1 MCSINGGI
9 TDVGCGKHGHPVGDY
24 RRGIIGTTH
33 DDTAAKPPR
42 RRRRTAGESGPAN
55 GRALQP
61 VPSPGE
67 PAEANTEDDPASAV
81 GADAA
86 TAPDRQA
93 DVAVLAAAVNNRMR
107 ELGLTQFSASK
118 LGFVSRSTLN
128 LLGKEDRKPNRRTLQ
143 NLDDMLSWEHG
154 SCEEILYGG
163 QPTPRKARPRIAGEP
178 VVPTPPDAGAG
189 DDYLNLTDWIERRL
203 KQLHMSRT
211 RFAAIGGP
219 SRSTLAT
226 MGKRGFQP
234 TSETLEKIDT
244 HLMWERGSAL
254 AALKGGTPQ
263 PLQTSER
270 PHPALVP
277 LSAIRDR
284 INVLS
289 ARTRRQQ
296 EQLDQT
302 LRDLDM
308 TMEHV
313 DLVVQ
318 DIEDTIWTST
328 ATGTS
333 AQDAAASSGA
343 HNS

>member
-1 MCSINGGI
+1 
-9 TDVGCGKHGHPVGDY
+9 
-24 RRGIIGTTH
+24 
-33 DDTAAKPPR
+33 
-42 RRRRTAGESGPAN
+42 
-55 GRALQP
+55 
-61 VPSPGE
+61 
-67 PAEANTEDDPASAV
+67 
-81 GADAA
+81 
-86 TAPDRQA
+86 
-93 DVAVLAAAVNNRMR
+93 MR

-118 LGFVSRSTLN
+118 LGYVSRSTLN
-128 LLGKEDRKPNRRTLQ
+128 LLGKDGRKPNRKTLQ
-143 NLDDMLSWEHG
+143 SLDDLLSWEHG
-154 SCEEILYGG
+154 SCEAIMCGG
-163 QPTPRKARPRIAGEP
+163 QPTPRKARSRSAGEP
-178 VVPTPPDAGAG
+178 VVAAPPDVGAG

-254 AALKGGTPQ
+254 AALRGGTPQ
-263 PLQTSER
+263 PLATSAR

-277 LSAIRDR
+277 LSAVRDR
-284 INVLS
+284 LNVLA

-302 LRDLDM
+302 LRDLDVA
-308 TMEHV
+308 MEHV

-318 DIEDTIWTST
+318 DIEDTVWTST
-328 ATGTS
+328 ASGAS
-333 AQDAAASSGA
+333 VQDDATSSGDR
-343 HNS
+343 S

>member
-1 MCSINGGI
+1 
-9 TDVGCGKHGHPVGDY
+9 
-24 RRGIIGTTH
+24 
-33 DDTAAKPPR
+33 
-42 RRRRTAGESGPAN
+42 
-55 GRALQP
+55 
-61 VPSPGE
+61 
-67 PAEANTEDDPASAV
+67 
-81 GADAA
+81 
-86 TAPDRQA
+86 
-93 DVAVLAAAVNNRMR
+93 MR

-118 LGFVSRSTLN
+118 LGYVSRSTLN
-128 LLGKEDRKPNRRTLQ
+128 LLGKDDRKPNRRTLQ

-154 SCEEILYGG
+154 SCEEVLYGG
-163 QPTPRKARPRIAGEP
+163 QPTPRKARPHMAGES
-178 VVPTPPDAGAG
+178 VVVAPPDSGSSE
-189 DDYLNLTDWIERRL
+189 DDYHNLTDWIERRL

-263 PLQTSER
+263 PLQTSAR

-284 INVLS
+284 LNVLA

-296 EQLDQT
+296 EQLEQT
-302 LRDLDM
+302 LRDIDVAL
-308 TMEHV
+308 EHV

-333 AQDAAASSGA
+333 TPDAAANSGED
-343 HNS
+343 NS